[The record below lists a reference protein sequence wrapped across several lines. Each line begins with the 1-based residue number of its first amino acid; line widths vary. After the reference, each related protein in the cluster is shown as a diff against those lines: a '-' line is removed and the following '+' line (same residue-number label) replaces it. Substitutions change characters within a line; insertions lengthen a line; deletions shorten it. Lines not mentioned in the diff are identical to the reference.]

1 MNETEQRAPWRI
13 ATRLVA
19 SIAEKLPPKFLH
31 TVIGAIHRR
40 AEPLLPIL
48 VSRCPEDGV
57 FVDVGAWRGPWSYA
71 LSRKVKAVHAF
82 EPNPQLAA
90 DLRRSVRA
98 NVTVHEVAASGTS
111 GTAELRL
118 SESGF
123 GSEGTATLED
133 RGPSSKVF
141 SVSTVRLDDLA
152 LEDVALVKVDVE
164 GHEFD
169 ALSGFV
175 RTISNCHPVIVVELE
190 SQFGDF
196 SPTLK
201 LLQDMGY
208 VGKVHSRGEWTDVD
222 DFDLAGW
229 QGEHAAEAPR
239 SYLREI
245 IRGGHWVNNVVW
257 AHPRSRWSPWQ

>member
-1 MNETEQRAPWRI
+1 M
-13 ATRLVA
+13 
-19 SIAEKLPPKFLH
+19 
-31 TVIGAIHRR
+31 IGAIHRR

-48 VSRCPEDGV
+48 ASRCPADGV
-57 FVDVGAWRGPWSYA
+57 FVDVGAWRGPWSYS
-71 LSRKVKAVHAF
+71 LSRTVKAVHAF

-98 NVTVHEVAASGTS
+98 NVTVHEVAASDES

-141 SVSTVRLDDLA
+141 SVSKARLDDLA
-152 LEDVALVKVDVE
+152 IDDVTLVKVDVE

-175 RTISNCHPVIVVELE
+175 RTISDCHPVIVVELE

-201 LLQDMGY
+201 LLQGLGY
-208 VGKVHSRGEWTDVD
+208 VGKVHSQGRWIDID
-222 DFDLAGW
+222 DFDLAAW
-229 QGEHAAEAPR
+229 QQIHGAEAPH

-245 IRGGHWVNNVVW
+245 IRGGHWINNVVW
-257 AHPRSRWSPWQ
+257 AHPLSRWSPWQDAE